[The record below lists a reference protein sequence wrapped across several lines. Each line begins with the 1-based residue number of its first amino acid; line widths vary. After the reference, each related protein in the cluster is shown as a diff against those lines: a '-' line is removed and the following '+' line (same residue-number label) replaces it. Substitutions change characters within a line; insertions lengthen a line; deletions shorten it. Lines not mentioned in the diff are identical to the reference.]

1 MSTTIGGA
9 FVEVDKIHMGMCTP
23 LLCNQIYFING
34 TKSSPMFFVNCK
46 HNCVE
51 HC

>member
-9 FVEVDKIHMGMCTP
+9 FDEVDKIHMGMCTP
-23 LLCNQIYFING
+23 LLCNQNYFING
-34 TKSSPMFFVNCK
+34 ISSPNFFRNCK

-51 HC
+51 PC